1 MNDTPYPTGKLI
13 DKYIEV
19 RTYVQEKTKE
29 FETHIKTYKQAL
41 SDIEIEMLARLDAE
55 GQQSAKSDS
64 GAIAFKQLATH
75 CRVADR
81 DTWLTWLTENWDV
94 GRHMLTTH
102 VTKEAIKAYLETEQ
116 KAPAGIEV
124 TQAWGVNFRK
134 G

>member
-1 MNDTPYPTGKLI
+1 VNDTPYPTGKLI

-19 RTYVQEKTKE
+19 RIYIQEKTKE

-94 GRHMLTTH
+94 GKHMLTAYL
-102 VTKEAIKAYLETEQ
+102 TKQAVKDYLETEQ
-116 KAPAGIEV
+116 KAPAGIEI
-124 TQAWGVNFRK
+124 TQTWGVNFRK